1 MTGGRIDVR
10 VIDSTGQPQKTSRV
24 GVIGGGQLAW
34 MLGSAATALGLELVV
49 QTPGDDDPAVS
60 IAAQTISAP
69 IADAAATAQLAASC
83 DVITFENEFVD
94 LAALSQLAEQGVCFR
109 PSLSALA
116 PLLDKYHQRLYLS
129 QLGLPVP
136 AFSLVETSVE
146 TLTTPEGTPSK
157 GQQQTPCTLYP
168 LPSTLHP
175 PCVVKARR
183 HGYDGQ
189 GTWVIRD
196 AETWIRV
203 SRELADVDLLV
214 EELVP
219 FERELAVIAARSIT
233 GEVQVYPVVETQQV
247 HQVCRRVIV
256 PAPIAEEVC
265 QVAIVLA
272 DRLLTALGVVGVFAI
287 ELFLTAD
294 GNVLVNEV
302 APRVHNS
309 GHFSLDACAT
319 SQFEQHLRAVCGLP
333 LGNPALKPDCAGAVM
348 VNLLGYEVAPADYRA
363 KRQAL
368 AALPNAH
375 VYWYGKAE
383 SRPGRKLGHVTV
395 VIPQSTAGDRS
406 GAEMAA
412 SIQHIITQVESIWY
426 AHPR

>member
-1 MTGGRIDVR
+1 MCGAAVIGGRTGVP
-10 VIDSTGQPQKTSRV
+10 VIELTGQPQEINRV

-34 MLGSAATALGLELVV
+34 MLGGAATALGLELVV
-49 QTPGDDDPAVS
+49 QTPSKDDPAVS
-60 IAAQTISAP
+60 IAAQTILAP
-69 IADAAATAQLAASC
+69 IADATATAQLAASC
-83 DVITFENEFVD
+83 NVITFENEFVD
-94 LAALSQLAEQGVCFR
+94 LAALSQLAAQGVCFR
-109 PSLSALA
+109 PSLAALA

-136 AFSLVETSVE
+136 AFSLVETAVE
-146 TLTTPEGTPSK
+146 TPEGTVTRGKQQAPS
-157 GQQQTPCTLYP
+157 TLYP
-168 LPSTLHP
+168 
-175 PCVVKARR
+175 PCVIKARR

-196 AETWIRV
+196 TEAWLRV
-203 SRELADVDLLV
+203 SEELADVDLLV

-247 HQVCRRVIV
+247 RQICQRVIV

-265 QVAIVLA
+265 QQAIVLA

-333 LGNPALKPDCAGAVM
+333 LGNPHLKPDCAGAVM
-348 VNLLGYEVAPADYRA
+348 VNLLGYEVAPADYLA

-368 AALPNAH
+368 AAIPNAH
-375 VYWYGKAE
+375 IYWYGKAE
-383 SRPGRKLGHVTV
+383 SRLGRKLGHVTV
-395 VIPQSTAGDRS
+395 VIPRSTAGDRS
-406 GAEMAA
+406 GTEMAA